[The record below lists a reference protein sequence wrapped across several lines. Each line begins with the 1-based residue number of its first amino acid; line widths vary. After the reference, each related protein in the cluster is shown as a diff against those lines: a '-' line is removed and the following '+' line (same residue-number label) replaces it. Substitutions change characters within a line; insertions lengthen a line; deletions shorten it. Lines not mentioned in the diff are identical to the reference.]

1 MADYDTLLAFLR
13 DHLEQD
19 CGGDIHVL
27 RRGVD
32 DVIQHLEEG
41 TDTLYALVVD
51 WGRDAGPGHDG
62 QTRWQVVVSETGD
75 GRVFAAGTVTGFS
88 GLDEGEDR
96 IAQAV
101 REHGF
106 ELYGKFMYGIAG
118 GSSTAIVRRTTRGA

>member
-13 DHLEQD
+13 DHLELD

-27 RRGVD
+27 RRSVD

-51 WGRDAGPGHDG
+51 WGQDAGPGHDG
-62 QTRWQVVVSETGD
+62 QTRWQVVESETGA
-75 GRVFAAGTVTGFS
+75 GPVFAAGTVTGFS
-88 GLDEGEDR
+88 GLDEGEAR

-101 REHGF
+101 RGNGF
-106 ELYGKFMYGIAG
+106 ELYGTFMYGLVG
-118 GSSTAIVRRTTRGA
+118 GTSTAIVRRIARGA